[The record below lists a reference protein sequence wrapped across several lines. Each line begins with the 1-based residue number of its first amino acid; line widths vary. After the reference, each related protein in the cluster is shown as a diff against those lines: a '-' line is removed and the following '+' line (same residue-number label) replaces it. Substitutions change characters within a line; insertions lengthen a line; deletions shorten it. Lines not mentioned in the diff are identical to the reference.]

1 MTVLAEVIR
10 GLSGRDGVDAAVL
23 LSADGLAIEHAS
35 ARPVEAETVAALA
48 ATLAQHAGRLG
59 VGAHRGALASAVLE
73 FADGLLVLSRVG
85 AGDWLA
91 LLVRADADVGSL
103 LYDLRHHRAALGAL
117 L

>member
-10 GLSGRDGVDAAVL
+10 GLSARDGVDAVVL
-23 LSADGLAIEHAS
+23 SSADGLAIEHAA

-59 VGAHRGALASAVLE
+59 VGAHRGVLATAMLE
-73 FADGLLVLSRVG
+73 FADGSIILSRVG
-85 AGDWLA
+85 TGDWLA
-91 LLVRADADVGSL
+91 ILVRADADVGAL